1 MFEKVPEGIKL
12 DLLSKEE
19 LQGEGQLDVL
29 RRYGTQVETTDFCLA
44 NGAYC
49 DRGKKRIPIYDETR
63 TFTKSCDD
71 YRKEVI
77 TRDSKHDY
85 YITVKPWQTDSCI
98 RPVLR
103 LSPEMFD
110 FITRKK
116 FQLADGVDAV
126 NFGEYVDNVTKD
138 KTKNLEKLYK
148 GRGYGDHNQ
157 VFWFNIKAGEYEKK
171 EIENKYCCTSV
182 YKYEGKKYTRF
193 HMFFNR
199 AETTHFD
206 FDGSLKFRLSN
217 GKVYDLIEHGWF
229 EIHPVTWLIDYKTKS
244 LICTKNLIS
253 GIQFDD
259 KDDYEGDFEN
269 TAMYRFLN
277 DYMLPDLIAEES
289 FEKGKKNPEIEELF
303 EEIAKYKVYYLGNDD
318 IVARVTS
325 MFDDYNKKVN
335 ELSKGLTDTSI
346 KLSLGKNDIDT
357 LNDQIV
363 DKLNGIIE
371 ELKKDYEKGKP
382 YYDMI
387 EILNGEKD
395 HELKELLDGIKTIL
409 DNPMLGNDKEWLLND
424 FNEIISK
431 NIKRSED
438 GILEVKQG
446 KECVPFKTLELQLR
460 HDLHYFLIKL
470 FTIVEKKDVVNEIMN
485 GVQAIL
491 EDKYAETKNQRAKF
505 LLDLIY
511 EVSSI
516 IRERGNEED
525 FSRLKELLSFNIDYS
540 QDIASIMKELNEIF
554 TRVYRV
560 ELDVKA
566 RTNTIISFNESVI
579 DVDMSLLL
587 KDKKNKEE

>member
-1 MFEKVPEGIKL
+1 M
-12 DLLSKEE
+12 
-19 LQGEGQLDVL
+19 
-29 RRYGTQVETTDFCLA
+29 
-44 NGAYC
+44 
-49 DRGKKRIPIYDETR
+49 
-63 TFTKSCDD
+63 
-71 YRKEVI
+71 
-77 TRDSKHDY
+77 
-85 YITVKPWQTDSCI
+85 
-98 RPVLR
+98 
-103 LSPEMFD
+103 
-110 FITRKK
+110 
-116 FQLADGVDAV
+116 
-126 NFGEYVDNVTKD
+126 
-138 KTKNLEKLYK
+138 
-148 GRGYGDHNQ
+148 
-157 VFWFNIKAGEYEKK
+157 
-171 EIENKYCCTSV
+171 
-182 YKYEGKKYTRF
+182 
-193 HMFFNR
+193 
-199 AETTHFD
+199 
-206 FDGSLKFRLSN
+206 
-217 GKVYDLIEHGWF
+217 
-229 EIHPVTWLIDYKTKS
+229 
-244 LICTKNLIS
+244 
-253 GIQFDD
+253 
-259 KDDYEGDFEN
+259 
-269 TAMYRFLN
+269 
-277 DYMLPDLIAEES
+277 
-289 FEKGKKNPEIEELF
+289 
-303 EEIAKYKVYYLGNDD
+303 
-318 IVARVTS
+318 
-325 MFDDYNKKVN
+325 
-335 ELSKGLTDTSI
+335 
-346 KLSLGKNDIDT
+346 
-357 LNDQIV
+357 

-587 KDKKNKEE
+587 KGKKNKEE